1 MNEQTTPITTETAP
15 EQSAPALTR
24 LVFACGAAI
33 TCKTE
38 RAGDFPVG
46 KRMITFWDGLPAGT
60 QRPKLADGSGVHCL
74 WGCPCSAKASGAIH
88 SRAWAPGDARA
99 EPSFMVQC
107 RIARQ
112 EPQLATP

>member
-1 MNEQTTPITTETAP
+1 MNDQNTPTTTEAAP
-15 EQSAPALTR
+15 APALTR

-46 KRMITFWDGLPAGT
+46 KRMITFSDGLPEGT
-60 QRPKLADGSGVHCL
+60 QRPKYADGGGVHCL
-74 WGCPCSAKASGAIH
+74 WDCPCSVKASGAIH

-112 EPQLATP
+112 EEVCA